1 MDFTQ
6 SKLSKL
12 EWDTIEK
19 PVSENEKKI
28 LQMITRG
35 YSEPNIIINNNLSL
49 FQFVKTEKSIEIEY
63 SLYMSYFDEV
73 IKKVLSKYGQKGEL
87 NKFIISHPN
96 SGKELKTLRS
106 SDVIRLEHLQ
116 KTIEKNRE
124 KIFEFLLV
132 ELGCNLVKQY
142 SKNNTKYVYYY
153 YTLLQLLKINIK
165 DVNTYVLQF
174 TNYIIT
180 KVKDSIDIEDII
192 GKAYELIETNKH
204 LLKYENKTLFCSLI
218 VNVFPANIRDFT
230 VINTC

>member
-49 FQFVKTEKSIEIEY
+49 FQYVKTEKTIEIEY

-96 SGKELKTLRS
+96 SGKELISR
-106 SDVIRLEHLQ
+106 
-116 KTIEKNRE
+116 
-124 KIFEFLLV
+124 
-132 ELGCNLVKQY
+132 
-142 SKNNTKYVYYY
+142 
-153 YTLLQLLKINIK
+153 
-165 DVNTYVLQF
+165 
-174 TNYIIT
+174 
-180 KVKDSIDIEDII
+180 I
-192 GKAYELIETNKH
+192 G
-204 LLKYENKTLFCSLI
+204 
-218 VNVFPANIRDFT
+218 V
-230 VINTC
+230 